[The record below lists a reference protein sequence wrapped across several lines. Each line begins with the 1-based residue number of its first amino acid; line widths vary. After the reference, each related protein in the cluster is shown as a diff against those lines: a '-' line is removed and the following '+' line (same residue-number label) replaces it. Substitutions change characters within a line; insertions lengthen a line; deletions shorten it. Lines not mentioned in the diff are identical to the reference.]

1 MGGKSGGFLNRLFTK
16 EGWKGGNSIFQN
28 FFDPGAL
35 VFDLETASSDKPKPP
50 IDTEAIAA
58 SAAAREEERRRLA
71 SNGRSSIVSGRRT
84 DALSASIGKR
94 SLGGGL

>member
-1 MGGKSGGFLNRLFTK
+1 MGGKGGGFLNRIFTK

-28 FFDPGAL
+28 IFDPGAL
-35 VFDLETASSDKPKPP
+35 FTDQETGKDVPKPP
-50 IDTEAIAA
+50 ADTEAIAA

-71 SNGRSSIVSGRRT
+71 SNGRSSVLSGRRA

-94 SLGGGL
+94 TLGGGL